1 MSIIQIKLENKHSAI
16 TKELNAMF
24 NHYLSQYREKHNL
37 TQQDFVDILS
47 NEFENLSK
55 LDTVTLS
62 RWENQKTLPPLKKQ
76 FQIFN
81 YIDKLNA
88 FINESPAQI
97 FDHDSKIATY
107 ISKKFENSIAIISE
121 ITNSSESDYSI
132 LENDKNIDIDHFF
145 ENYFYDKNIEE
156 KIFRENIK
164 TISWVKN
171 DQTHACLIYTDK
183 INEDSHDYD
192 DSVVF
197 TGIFAKT
204 KESFDALFSFL
215 YNHISLINTK
225 NIVIYSFDENGYK
238 LLKNLKGK
246 QIKSVRLSKNIIKYI
261 FKFDRIDFL
270 SHKDLFNYY
279 KSIQI
284 DNISNTA

>member
-1 MSIIQIKLENKHSAI
+1 
-16 TKELNAMF
+16 MF

-47 NEFENLSK
+47 NEFANLSK

-121 ITNSSESDYSI
+121 IINSSESDYTI

-156 KIFRENIK
+156 KIFRDNIK
-164 TISWVKN
+164 TISWIKN

-197 TGIFAKT
+197 TGVFAKT

-279 KSIQI
+279 KSI
-284 DNISNTA
+284 

>member
-1 MSIIQIKLENKHSAI
+1 
-16 TKELNAMF
+16 MF

-47 NEFENLSK
+47 NEFANLSK

-121 ITNSSESDYSI
+121 ITNSSESAYTI
-132 LENDKNIDIDHFF
+132 LENDKNVDIDHFF

-164 TISWVKN
+164 TISWVKM
-171 DQTHACLIYTDK
+171 
-183 INEDSHDYD
+183 
-192 DSVVF
+192 
-197 TGIFAKT
+197 T
-204 KESFDALFSFL
+204 KPMRALS
-215 YNHISLINTK
+215 T
-225 NIVIYSFDENGYK
+225 
-238 LLKNLKGK
+238 
-246 QIKSVRLSKNIIKYI
+246 QIKLMKIAIIMM
-261 FKFDRIDFL
+261 
-270 SHKDLFNYY
+270 
-279 KSIQI
+279 IQ
-284 DNISNTA
+284 

>member
-1 MSIIQIKLENKHSAI
+1 
-16 TKELNAMF
+16 MF

-47 NEFENLSK
+47 NEFANLSK

-88 FINESPAQI
+88 FINESPAQM

-121 ITNSSESDYSI
+121 ITNSTESDYTI
-132 LENDKNIDIDHFF
+132 LENDKNVDIDLFF

-156 KIFRENIK
+156 KIFRENVK
-164 TISWVKN
+164 TISWVKKG
-171 DQTHACLIYTDK
+171 QTHACLIYIDNVDNTNDDFH
-183 INEDSHDYD
+183 DSII
-192 DSVVF
+192 F
-197 TGIFAKT
+197 AGLFAKT
-204 KESFDALFSFL
+204 KNSFDKLFIFL
-215 YNHISLINTK
+215 YDYLCTVK
-225 NIVIYSFDENGYK
+225 NENIIIYSFDDNDHL
-238 LLKNLKGK
+238 LLKNLNGI
-246 QIKSVRLSKNIIKYI
+246 QIQSKRISDNTIRCS
-261 FKFDRIDFL
+261 FKFNRIDFL
-270 SHKDLFNYY
+270 SNKHSFNYY
-279 KSIQI
+279 KSM
-284 DNISNTA
+284 NNN